1 MSHILHL
8 GHQARDIFGV
18 LPSTTTGFFDSALDV
33 NGLHFARFPGAYPFS
48 LRPFREPTN
57 DTIWLGFRF
66 RAANSTSNLGANPR
80 VCTFR
85 DATDAPIAAL
95 TPFAPDRQYRAQV
108 FGDTTEDG
116 VSSFIPT
123 SAQVVWLDIR
133 LRVAADIEMDLY
145 ADGVLVSSAS
155 ATNGVGRGR
164 PRRITFENQ
173 RLFSFSSTIQ
183 WGYAHFAVLDGVST
197 INRRFVRRRP
207 QTQGALAEMSGTIPS
222 LADGLPT
229 SGLVASGPN
238 QRHSFTNTGPAIPAG
253 TIGGVHMGVTAQG
266 LAPGVTQTRSFL
278 RIGGVNF
285 DGTPEALSPDA
296 PVNLLSSWALNPATG
311 LPWDAADAAALELG
325 VQSLAW
331 QLPDPPPPI
340 EVSPQWDILPA
351 GDDPYGPAA
360 MQTDGGDPPD
370 IDDPVTLAP
379 NEVS

>member
-1 MSHILHL
+1 
-8 GHQARDIFGV
+8 
-18 LPSTTTGFFDSALDV
+18 
-33 NGLHFARFPGAYPFS
+33 
-48 LRPFREPTN
+48 
-57 DTIWLGFRF
+57 
-66 RAANSTSNLGANPR
+66 
-80 VCTFR
+80 
-85 DATDAPIAAL
+85 
-95 TPFAPDRQYRAQV
+95 
-108 FGDTTEDG
+108 
-116 VSSFIPT
+116 
-123 SAQVVWLDIR
+123 
-133 LRVAADIEMDLY
+133 
-145 ADGVLVSSAS
+145 
-155 ATNGVGRGR
+155 
-164 PRRITFENQ
+164 
-173 RLFSFSSTIQ
+173 
-183 WGYAHFAVLDGVST
+183 
-197 INRRFVRRRP
+197 
-207 QTQGALAEMSGTIPS
+207 
-222 LADGLPT
+222 
-229 SGLVASGPN
+229 
-238 QRHSFTNTGPAIPAG
+238 
-253 TIGGVHMGVTAQG
+253 MGVTAQG